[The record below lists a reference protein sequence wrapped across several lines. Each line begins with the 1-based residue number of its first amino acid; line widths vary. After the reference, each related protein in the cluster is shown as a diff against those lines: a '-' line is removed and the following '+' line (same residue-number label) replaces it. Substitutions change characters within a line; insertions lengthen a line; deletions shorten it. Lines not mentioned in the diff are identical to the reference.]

1 MIKVMTSKDGPV
13 CAAYR
18 WPIGEAIVDALRAM
32 YPAQRVWMVPSTAAE
47 VEKLGLEVLT
57 TVQDTERADAYRVAI
72 QGERVERA
80 LHRRTLRGLVRRG
93 AVFHNGTATGEATS
107 MEEAEQLAREA
118 YDAAIPKLNL
128 NLRHLLGLPPL

>member
-1 MIKVMTSKDGPV
+1 MTSKDGPV
-13 CAAYR
+13 CAVYR
-18 WPIGEAIVDALRAM
+18 WPIGQAVVDALRVM
-32 YPAQRVWMVPSTAAE
+32 YPAQRVWLAPSTAAE

-57 TVQDTERADAYRVAI
+57 TVQDTEQADAYRVAI

-93 AVFHNGTATGEATS
+93 AVFHDGTATGEATS